1 VSKKLYQPLLA
12 RALEWRYLTVSIAV
26 AALIIALGAIAS
38 GRIGLQFFP
47 SIERDRI
54 QATLTMPFGTPIE
67 TTEAIIERM
76 QVAAEALREEA
87 DRELDEDRSVVT
99 TIQSTLGRHGTGF
112 GGPRPADSSPGQAH
126 LGEVALALLPA
137 TERDMSTAALVAR
150 WRELTGPVPEAVE
163 LRFSATGIG
172 AGQAIDVQLAGRDLD
187 ELRDAAAEVG
197 EVLAGYD
204 GVFDISDSFRAGK
217 REIKLTIL
225 PTAKPLG
232 LTQSDLARQVR
243 EAFYGAE
250 VQRIQRGSEDIRVM
264 VRYPEAERR
273 SIGDLEDLRIRTADG
288 TEVPF
293 STVARA
299 EYGYGYAS
307 IRRTDRRR
315 VVSVIGEVDRSRTS
329 PEEVLASLERTK
341 LPEILARHPGVTYS
355 LEGEQRERVTSLDGL
370 VRGFGIALL
379 VIYALLAIPLRSYLQ
394 PFVIMSA
401 IPFGAIG
408 AIVGHV
414 IMGWDLVFFSMLG
427 IVALSGV
434 VVNDSL
440 ILVDFVNRKRKEGLE
455 LIEAVRLA
463 GATRFRAIVLTSLTT
478 LVGLLPLIFNR
489 NPIIF
494 PLVPISISLGFGI
507 VFATVITLVL
517 VPCAYVVLEDLRP
530 RPRPVAEA
538 ERDTDQGPV
547 GALPSKG

>member
-1 VSKKLYQPLLA
+1 
-12 RALEWRYLTVSIAV
+12 
-26 AALIIALGAIAS
+26 
-38 GRIGLQFFP
+38 
-47 SIERDRI
+47 
-54 QATLTMPFGTPIE
+54 M
-67 TTEAIIERM
+67 
-76 QVAAEALREEA
+76 
-87 DRELDEDRSVVT
+87 
-99 TIQSTLGRHGTGF
+99 
-112 GGPRPADSSPGQAH
+112 
-126 LGEVALALLPA
+126 
-137 TERDMSTAALVAR
+137 
-150 WRELTGPVPEAVE
+150 
-163 LRFSATGIG
+163 
-172 AGQAIDVQLAGRDLD
+172 
-187 ELRDAAAEVG
+187 
-197 EVLAGYD
+197 
-204 GVFDISDSFRAGK
+204 
-217 REIKLTIL
+217 
-225 PTAKPLG
+225 
-232 LTQSDLARQVR
+232 
-243 EAFYGAE
+243 
-250 VQRIQRGSEDIRVM
+250 
-264 VRYPEAERR
+264 
-273 SIGDLEDLRIRTADG
+273 
-288 TEVPF
+288 
-293 STVARA
+293 
-299 EYGYGYAS
+299 
-307 IRRTDRRR
+307 
-315 VVSVIGEVDRSRTS
+315 
-329 PEEVLASLERTK
+329 
-341 LPEILARHPGVTYS
+341 
-355 LEGEQRERVTSLDGL
+355 
-370 VRGFGIALL
+370 RGFGIALL